1 MTTYKDEADR
11 RFLAEERRKNYLEK
25 AEAAAR
31 MERVGNYG
39 QAKDLWALAEK
50 YAGNRAN
57 QNWCNHRFWFCNRMK
72 NRPFKGE

>member
-1 MTTYKDEADR
+1 MPTYKDEADR

-39 QAKDLWALAEK
+39 QAASLWKLAGE
-50 YAGNRAN
+50 YATNNTNYR
-57 QNWCNHRFWFCNRMK
+57 WCRDRQAYCKRVAK
-72 NRPFKGE
+72 RPFKGE